1 MNLSFYI
8 AKRYAVSFSKNKAIN
23 IITGI
28 ASVGIIASTMAL
40 FVFLS
45 VFSGLKEFSLNFA
58 NATDPDLRIETSTG
72 KTFTINS
79 KQEAL
84 LKNNSEIVSYS
95 KIIEERVYFMYDN
108 KELVAHIKGVDDN
121 FIKVTDFKNHLYAGD
136 WFKTNSESV
145 VIGADISRKLGLG
158 LFDYNNALEAYVPK
172 PGKGDIENP
181 DEAFNKILLFPSGI
195 YSINEELDGKYV
207 FCSIDLAQNFLG
219 IKNNQITNIE
229 IKLKSDANES
239 LVRNQLNSI
248 FGNSIKIKNRAQL
261 NDSLYK
267 MLQSENLFIYLFST
281 LVVILTLFCLAGAIV
296 MIIIDKKDNLKTLYN
311 IGVTQKSIRNI
322 FFTQG
327 IIITSFGLIIG
338 LALASILILL
348 QQHFSFVM
356 ITPTMPYPIL
366 FEWKNMV
373 IVITTIVILGIVSS
387 WIASGTVNK
396 KLFTTL

>member
-58 NATDPDLRIETSTG
+58 NVSDPDLRVETTSG
-72 KTFTINS
+72 KTFFINP
-79 KQEAL
+79 KQEEL
-84 LKNNSEIVSYS
+84 LFKSKHIASYS

-108 KELVAHIKGVDDN
+108 KELVAHIKGVDN
-121 FIKVTDFKNHLYAGD
+121 RYNQVTDFNKHLYAGE
-136 WFKTNSESV
+136 WFEPNSENV
-145 VIGADISRKLGLG
+145 VVGADISRKLGLG
-158 LFDYNNALEAYVPK
+158 LFDYNNALEAYAPK

-181 DEAFNKILLFPSGI
+181 EKAFNKSLLFPSGI

-207 FCSIDLAQNFLG
+207 FCSIGLAQYFLG
-219 IKNNQITNIE
+219 LKKNEITNIE
-229 IKLKSDANES
+229 IKLKPNSSENV
-239 LVRNQLNSI
+239 VREELNSI
-248 FGNSIKIKNRAQL
+248 FGSTIKIKNRAQL

-296 MIIIDKKDNLKTLYN
+296 MIIIDKRDNLKTLYN
-311 IGVTQKSIRNI
+311 IGVTQTAIRSI

-327 IIITSFGLIIG
+327 IIITLFGLTIG
-338 LALASILILL
+338 LSLAIAIILL
-348 QQHFSFVM
+348 QQQYSFIM
-356 ITPTMPYPIL
+356 ITPTMPYPVL
-366 FEWKNMV
+366 FEWQNMV
-373 IVITTIVILGIVSS
+373 IVIMTILILGIVSS

-396 KLFTTL
+396 KLLQK

>member
-1 MNLSFYI
+1 LNLSFYI

-45 VFSGLKEFSLNFA
+45 VFSGLREFSLNFA
-58 NATDPDLRIETSTG
+58 NASDPDLRIETVTG
-72 KTFTINS
+72 KTFLVTE
-79 KQEAL
+79 KQEEL
-84 LKNNSEIVSYS
+84 LKKSEYIISFS

-108 KELVAHIKGVDDN
+108 KETFAFIKGVDDQY
-121 FIKVTDFKNHLYAGD
+121 IKITDFNKHLYAGE
-136 WFKTNSESV
+136 WFEPDSENV

-181 DEAFNKILLFPSGI
+181 NEAFNKIALLPSGI

-207 FCSIDLAQNFLG
+207 FCSMKLAQQFLG
-219 IKNNQITNIE
+219 LKNNEITNLE
-229 IKLKSDANES
+229 IKLKPSADENI
-239 LVRNQLNSI
+239 VRKELISI
-248 FGNSIKIKNRAQL
+248 IGKSIKIKNRAQL

-296 MIIIDKKDNLKTLYN
+296 MIIIDKRDNLKTLYN
-311 IGVTQKSIRNI
+311 IGVTQASIRTI

-327 IIITSFGLIIG
+327 IIITLFGLLIG
-338 LALASILILL
+338 LGIAIGIILL
-348 QQHFSFVM
+348 QQHFSFIM
-356 ITPTMPYPIL
+356 ITPTMPYPVL
-366 FEWKNMV
+366 FEWQNIG
-373 IVITTIVILGIVSS
+373 IVVMTIIILGLISS

-396 KLFTTL
+396 KLFS

>member
-58 NATDPDLRIETSTG
+58 NASDPDLRLETTTG
-72 KTFTINS
+72 KTFVVNP
-79 KQEAL
+79 KQEEL
-84 LKNNSEIVSYS
+84 LKKSEAITSYS

-108 KELVAHIKGVDDN
+108 KELVAHIKGVDSR
-121 FIKVTDFKNHLYAGD
+121 FIQVTDFNKHLYAGE
-136 WFKTNSESV
+136 WFENNSENV
-145 VIGADISRKLGLG
+145 VVGADISRKLGLG
-158 LFDYNNALEAYVPK
+158 LFDYNNGLEAYAPK
-172 PGKGDIENP
+172 PGKGNIENP
-181 DEAFNKILLFPSGI
+181 NEAFNKVLLFPSGI
-195 YSINEELDGKYV
+195 YSINEELDSKYV

-219 IKNNQITNIE
+219 LKNSEITNLE
-229 IKLKSDANES
+229 IKLKVGANENQ
-239 LVRNQLNSI
+239 VREELTSI
-248 FGNSIKIKNRAQL
+248 FGKSIKIKNRAQL

-296 MIIIDKKDNLKTLYN
+296 MIIIDKRDNLKTLYN
-311 IGVTQKSIRNI
+311 IGVTQTSIRTI

-327 IIITSFGLIIG
+327 IIITMFGLFIG
-338 LALASILILL
+338 LGLAIGIILL
-348 QQHFSFVM
+348 QQHFSFIM
-356 ITPTMPYPIL
+356 ITPTMPYPVL
-366 FEWKNMV
+366 FEWQNML
-373 IVITTIVILGIVSS
+373 IVIMTIVILGLISS

-396 KLFTTL
+396 KLFS

>member
-58 NATDPDLRIETSTG
+58 NVSDPDLRIGTTTG
-72 KTFTINS
+72 KTFLVNS
-79 KQEAL
+79 KQEEQ
-84 LKNNSEIVSYS
+84 LKKSNQIASYS

-108 KELVAHIKGVDDN
+108 KELVAHIKGVDN
-121 FIKVTDFKNHLYAGD
+121 QFIQVTDFNKHLYAGE
-136 WFKTNSESV
+136 WFENNSENV
-145 VIGADISRKLGLG
+145 VVGADISRKLGLG
-158 LFDYNNALEAYVPK
+158 LFDYNNGLEAYAPK
-172 PGKGDIENP
+172 PGKGNIENP
-181 DEAFNKILLFPSGI
+181 NEAFNKILLFPSGI

-207 FCSIDLAQNFLG
+207 FCSIGLAQHFLAL
-219 IKNNQITNIE
+219 KNNEITNLE
-229 IKLKSDANES
+229 IKLKPNADEKLAREE
-239 LVRNQLNSI
+239 LVSI
-248 FGNSIKIKNRAQL
+248 LGKTIKIKNRAQL

-296 MIIIDKKDNLKTLYN
+296 MIIIDKRDNLKTLYN
-311 IGVTQKSIRNI
+311 IGVTQTAIRTI

-327 IIITSFGLIIG
+327 IIITIFGLIIG
-338 LALASILILL
+338 LGLATGIILL
-348 QQHFSFVM
+348 QQHFSFIM
-356 ITPTMPYPIL
+356 ITPTMPYPVL
-366 FEWKNMV
+366 FEWQNMV
-373 IVITTIVILGIVSS
+373 IVVMTIVILGIISS

-396 KLFTTL
+396 KLFS

>member
-58 NATDPDLRIETSTG
+58 NVSDPDLRVETTSG
-72 KTFTINS
+72 KTFFINP
-79 KQEAL
+79 KQEEL
-84 LKNNSEIVSYS
+84 LFKSKHIASYS

-108 KELVAHIKGVDDN
+108 KELVAHIKGVDN
-121 FIKVTDFKNHLYAGD
+121 RYNQVTDFNKHLYAGE
-136 WFKTNSESV
+136 WFEPNSENV
-145 VIGADISRKLGLG
+145 VVGADISRKLGLG
-158 LFDYNNALEAYVPK
+158 LFDYNNALEAYAPK
-172 PGKGDIENP
+172 PGKGDIEKP
-181 DEAFNKILLFPSGI
+181 EEAFNKSLLFPSGI

-207 FCSIDLAQNFLG
+207 FCSIGLAQYFLG
-219 IKNNQITNIE
+219 LKKNEITNIE
-229 IKLKSDANES
+229 IKLKPNSSENVIREE
-239 LVRNQLNSI
+239 LNSI
-248 FGNSIKIKNRAQL
+248 FGSTIKIKNRAQL

-296 MIIIDKKDNLKTLYN
+296 MIIIDKRDNLKTLYN
-311 IGVTQKSIRNI
+311 IGVTQTAIRSI

-327 IIITSFGLIIG
+327 IIITLFGLTIG
-338 LALASILILL
+338 LSLAIAIILL
-348 QQHFSFVM
+348 QQQYSFIM
-356 ITPTMPYPIL
+356 ITPTMPYPVL
-366 FEWKNMV
+366 FEWQNMV
-373 IVITTIVILGIVSS
+373 IVIMTILILGIVSS

-396 KLFTTL
+396 KLLQK

>member
-58 NATDPDLRIETSTG
+58 NASDPDLRLETTTG
-72 KTFTINS
+72 KTFVVNP
-79 KQEAL
+79 KQEEL
-84 LKNNSEIVSYS
+84 LKKSEAITSYS

-108 KELVAHIKGVDDN
+108 KELVAHIKGVDSR
-121 FIKVTDFKNHLYAGD
+121 FIQVTDFNNHLYAGE
-136 WFKTNSESV
+136 WFENNSENV
-145 VIGADISRKLGLG
+145 VVGADISRKLGLG
-158 LFDYNNALEAYVPK
+158 LFDYNNGLEAYAPK
-172 PGKGDIENP
+172 PGKGNIENP
-181 DEAFNKILLFPSGI
+181 NEAFNKVLLFPSGI
-195 YSINEELDGKYV
+195 YSINEELDSKYV

-219 IKNNQITNIE
+219 LKNSEITNLE
-229 IKLKSDANES
+229 IKLKVGANENQ
-239 LVRNQLNSI
+239 VREELTSI
-248 FGNSIKIKNRAQL
+248 FGKSIKIKNRAQL

-296 MIIIDKKDNLKTLYN
+296 MIIIDKRDNLKTLYN
-311 IGVTQKSIRNI
+311 IGVTQTSIRTI

-327 IIITSFGLIIG
+327 IMITMFGLFIG
-338 LALASILILL
+338 LGLAIGIILL
-348 QQHFSFVM
+348 QQHLSFIM
-356 ITPTMPYPIL
+356 ITPTMPYPVL
-366 FEWKNMV
+366 FEWQNML
-373 IVITTIVILGIVSS
+373 IVIMTIVILGLISS

-396 KLFTTL
+396 KLFS

>member
-45 VFSGLKEFSLNFA
+45 VFSGLKEFSLEFA
-58 NATDPDLRIETSTG
+58 NASDPDLRVETTSG
-72 KTFTINS
+72 KTFFVEPKQEELLFNS
-79 KQEAL
+79 KHIA
-84 LKNNSEIVSYS
+84 SYS
-95 KIIEERVYFMYDN
+95 KIIEERVYFMYNN
-108 KELVAHIKGVDDN
+108 KELVAHIKGVDN
-121 FIKVTDFKNHLYAGD
+121 RFIKVTNFNKHLYAGE
-136 WFKTNSESV
+136 WFEPNSENV
-145 VIGADISRKLGLG
+145 VVGADISRKLGLG

-181 DEAFNKILLFPSGI
+181 EKAFNKSLLFPSGI

-207 FCSIDLAQNFLG
+207 FCSIGLAQYFLG
-219 IKNNQITNIE
+219 LKNNEITNLE
-229 IKLKSDANES
+229 IKLKPNANENTAREE
-239 LVRNQLNSI
+239 LHSI
-248 FGNSIKIKNRAQL
+248 FGTSIKIKNRAQL

-296 MIIIDKKDNLKTLYN
+296 MIIIDKRDNLKTLYN
-311 IGVTQKSIRNI
+311 IGVTQTSIRSI

-327 IIITSFGLIIG
+327 IIITFFGLIIG
-338 LALASILILL
+338 LVLAIAIILL
-348 QQHFSFVM
+348 QQQYSFIM
-356 ITPTMPYPIL
+356 ITPTMPYPVL
-366 FEWKNMV
+366 FEWQNMA
-373 IVITTIVILGIVSS
+373 IVIMTIIILGIISS

-396 KLFTTL
+396 KLFK

>member
-58 NATDPDLRIETSTG
+58 NASDPDLRIETTSG
-72 KTFTINS
+72 KTLFISS
-79 KQEAL
+79 KQEEL
-84 LKNNSEIVSYS
+84 LKKNKAIASYS

-108 KELVAHIKGVDDN
+108 KELVAHIKGIDN
-121 FIKVTDFKNHLYAGD
+121 KFIQVTDFDKNLYAGK
-136 WFKTNSESV
+136 WIENSSENV
-145 VIGADISRKLGLG
+145 VVGAEISRKLGLG

-172 PGKGDIENP
+172 PGKGNIENP
-181 DEAFNKILLFPSGI
+181 NEAFNKILLFPTGI

-207 FCSIDLAQNFLG
+207 FCSIDLAQHFLG
-219 IKNNQITNIE
+219 LKNNEITNIE
-229 IKLKSDANES
+229 IKLTPSANENE
-239 LVRNQLNSI
+239 VRNELISI
-248 FGNSIKIKNRAQL
+248 LGNAIKIKNRAQL

-296 MIIIDKKDNLKTLYN
+296 MIIIDKRDNLKTLYN
-311 IGVTQKSIRNI
+311 IGVTQTAIRSI

-327 IIITSFGLIIG
+327 IIITLFGLTIG
-338 LALASILILL
+338 LGLASGIILL
-348 QQHFSFVM
+348 QQHFSFIM
-356 ITPTMPYPIL
+356 ITPTMPYPVL
-366 FEWKNMV
+366 FEWENMI
-373 IVITTIVILGIVSS
+373 IVVMTIVILGLISS

-396 KLFTTL
+396 KLFN

>member
-58 NATDPDLRIETSTG
+58 NASDPDLRLETTTG
-72 KTFTINS
+72 KTFVVNP
-79 KQEAL
+79 KQEEL
-84 LKNNSEIVSYS
+84 LKKSEAITSYS

-108 KELVAHIKGVDDN
+108 KELVAHIKGVDSR
-121 FIKVTDFKNHLYAGD
+121 FIQVTDFNNHLYAGE
-136 WFKTNSESV
+136 WFENNSENV
-145 VIGADISRKLGLG
+145 VVGADISRKLGLG
-158 LFDYNNALEAYVPK
+158 LFDYNNGLEAYAPK
-172 PGKGDIENP
+172 PGKGNIENP
-181 DEAFNKILLFPSGI
+181 NEAFNKVLLFPSGI
-195 YSINEELDGKYV
+195 YSINEELDSKYV

-219 IKNNQITNIE
+219 LKNSEITNLE
-229 IKLKSDANES
+229 IKLKVGANENQ
-239 LVRNQLNSI
+239 VREELTSI
-248 FGNSIKIKNRAQL
+248 FGKSIKIKNRAQL

-296 MIIIDKKDNLKTLYN
+296 MIIIDKRDNLKTLYN
-311 IGVTQKSIRNI
+311 IGVTQTSIRTI

-327 IIITSFGLIIG
+327 IIITMFGLFIG
-338 LALASILILL
+338 LGLAIGIILL
-348 QQHFSFVM
+348 QQHLSFIM
-356 ITPTMPYPIL
+356 ITPTMPYPVL
-366 FEWKNMV
+366 FEWQNML
-373 IVITTIVILGIVSS
+373 IVIMTILILGLISS

-396 KLFTTL
+396 KLFS

>member
-28 ASVGIIASTMAL
+28 ASIGIIASTMAL

-58 NATDPDLRIETSTG
+58 NASDPDLRIETSTG
-72 KTFTINS
+72 KTFLVNP
-79 KQEAL
+79 KQDEL
-84 LKNNSEIVSYS
+84 LKKSNHISSYS
-95 KIIEERVYFMYDN
+95 KIIEERVYFMYNN
-108 KELVAHIKGVDDN
+108 KELVAHIKGVDN
-121 FIKVTDFKNHLYAGD
+121 HFIQVTDFNKHLYAGE
-136 WFKTNSESV
+136 WFEADSEHV
-145 VIGADISRKLGLG
+145 VVGADISRKLGLG
-158 LFDYNNALEAYVPK
+158 LFDYNNGLEAYAPK
-172 PGKGDIENP
+172 PGKGNIENP

-207 FCSIDLAQNFLG
+207 FCSINLAQNFFGL
-219 IKNNQITNIE
+219 KNGEITNLE
-229 IKLKSDANES
+229 IKLKPNAKENQ
-239 LVRNQLNSI
+239 VREELTSI

-296 MIIIDKKDNLKTLYN
+296 MIIIDKRDNLKTLYN
-311 IGVTQKSIRNI
+311 IGVTQVSIRAI

-327 IIITSFGLIIG
+327 VIITLFGLIIG
-338 LALASILILL
+338 LGLAIVIILL
-348 QQHFSFVM
+348 QQHFSFIM
-356 ITPTMPYPIL
+356 ITPTMPYPVL
-366 FEWKNMV
+366 FEWQNMV
-373 IVITTIVILGIVSS
+373 IVIMTIVILGLISS

-396 KLFTTL
+396 KLFS

>member
-8 AKRYAVSFSKNKAIN
+8 AKRYAISFSKNKAIN

-58 NATDPDLRIETSTG
+58 NVSDPDLRVETTSG
-72 KTFTINS
+72 KTFFINP
-79 KQEAL
+79 KQEEL
-84 LKNNSEIVSYS
+84 LFKSKHIASYS

-108 KELVAHIKGVDDN
+108 KELVAHIKGVDN
-121 FIKVTDFKNHLYAGD
+121 RYNQVTDFNKHLYAGE
-136 WFKTNSESV
+136 WFEPNSENV
-145 VIGADISRKLGLG
+145 VVGADISRKLGLG
-158 LFDYNNALEAYVPK
+158 LFDYNNALEAYAPK

-181 DEAFNKILLFPSGI
+181 EKAFNKSLLFPSGI

-207 FCSIDLAQNFLG
+207 FCSIGLAQYFLG
-219 IKNNQITNIE
+219 LKKNEITNIE
-229 IKLKSDANES
+229 IKLKPNSSENV
-239 LVRNQLNSI
+239 VREELNSI
-248 FGNSIKIKNRAQL
+248 FGSTIKIKNRAQL

-296 MIIIDKKDNLKTLYN
+296 MIIIDKRDNLKTLYN
-311 IGVTQKSIRNI
+311 IGVTQTAIRSI

-327 IIITSFGLIIG
+327 IIITLFGLTIG
-338 LALASILILL
+338 LSLAIAIILL
-348 QQHFSFVM
+348 QQQYSFIM
-356 ITPTMPYPIL
+356 ITPTMPYPVL
-366 FEWKNMV
+366 FEWQNMV
-373 IVITTIVILGIVSS
+373 IVIMTILILGIVSS

-396 KLFTTL
+396 KLLQK

>member
-58 NATDPDLRIETSTG
+58 NASDPDLRLETTTG
-72 KTFTINS
+72 KTFVVNP
-79 KQEAL
+79 KQEEL
-84 LKNNSEIVSYS
+84 LKKSEAITSYS

-108 KELVAHIKGVDDN
+108 KELVAHIKGVDSR
-121 FIKVTDFKNHLYAGD
+121 FIQVTDFNNHLYAGE
-136 WFKTNSESV
+136 WFENNSENV
-145 VIGADISRKLGLG
+145 VVGADISRKLGLG
-158 LFDYNNALEAYVPK
+158 LFDYNNGLEAYAPK
-172 PGKGDIENP
+172 PGKGNIENP
-181 DEAFNKILLFPSGI
+181 NEAFNKVLLFPSGI
-195 YSINEELDGKYV
+195 YSINEELDSKYV

-219 IKNNQITNIE
+219 LKNSEITNLE
-229 IKLKSDANES
+229 IKLKVGANENQ
-239 LVRNQLNSI
+239 VREELTSI
-248 FGNSIKIKNRAQL
+248 FGKSIKIKNRAQL

-296 MIIIDKKDNLKTLYN
+296 MIIIDKRDNLKTLYN
-311 IGVTQKSIRNI
+311 IGVTQTSIRTI

-327 IIITSFGLIIG
+327 IIITMFGLFIG
-338 LALASILILL
+338 LGLAIGIILL
-348 QQHFSFVM
+348 QQHFSFIM
-356 ITPTMPYPIL
+356 ITPTMPYPVL
-366 FEWKNMV
+366 FEWQNML
-373 IVITTIVILGIVSS
+373 IVIMTIVILGLISS

-396 KLFTTL
+396 KLFS

>member
-58 NATDPDLRIETSTG
+58 NVSDPDLRVETTSG
-72 KTFTINS
+72 KTFFINP
-79 KQEAL
+79 KQEEL
-84 LKNNSEIVSYS
+84 LFKSKHIASYS

-108 KELVAHIKGVDDN
+108 KELVAHIKGVDN
-121 FIKVTDFKNHLYAGD
+121 RYNQVTDFNKHLYAGE
-136 WFKTNSESV
+136 WFEPNSENV
-145 VIGADISRKLGLG
+145 VVGADISRKLGLG
-158 LFDYNNALEAYVPK
+158 LFDYNNALEAYAPK

-181 DEAFNKILLFPSGI
+181 EEAFNKSLLFPSGI

-207 FCSIDLAQNFLG
+207 FCSIGLAQYFLG
-219 IKNNQITNIE
+219 LKKNEITNIE
-229 IKLKSDANES
+229 IKLKPNSSENVIREE
-239 LVRNQLNSI
+239 LNSI
-248 FGNSIKIKNRAQL
+248 FGSTIKIKNRAQL

-296 MIIIDKKDNLKTLYN
+296 MIIIDKRDNLKTLYN
-311 IGVTQKSIRNI
+311 IGVTQTAIRSI

-327 IIITSFGLIIG
+327 IIITLFGLTIG
-338 LALASILILL
+338 LSLAIAIILL
-348 QQHFSFVM
+348 QQQYSFIM
-356 ITPTMPYPIL
+356 ITPTMPYPVI
-366 FEWKNMV
+366 FEWQNMV
-373 IVITTIVILGIVSS
+373 IVIMTILILGIVSS

-396 KLFTTL
+396 KLLQK

>member
-58 NATDPDLRIETSTG
+58 NASDPDLRLETTTG
-72 KTFTINS
+72 KTFVVNP
-79 KQEAL
+79 KQEEL
-84 LKNNSEIVSYS
+84 LKKSEAITSYS

-108 KELVAHIKGVDDN
+108 KELVAHIKGVDSR
-121 FIKVTDFKNHLYAGD
+121 FIQVTDFNNHLYAGE
-136 WFKTNSESV
+136 WFENNSENV
-145 VIGADISRKLGLG
+145 VVGADISRKLGLG
-158 LFDYNNALEAYVPK
+158 LFDYNNGLEAYAPK
-172 PGKGDIENP
+172 PGKGNIENP
-181 DEAFNKILLFPSGI
+181 NESFNKVLLFPSGI
-195 YSINEELDGKYV
+195 YSINEELDSKYV

-219 IKNNQITNIE
+219 LKNSEITNLE
-229 IKLKSDANES
+229 IKLKVGANENQ
-239 LVRNQLNSI
+239 VREELTSI
-248 FGNSIKIKNRAQL
+248 FGKSIKIKNRAQL

-296 MIIIDKKDNLKTLYN
+296 MIIIDKRDNLKTLYN
-311 IGVTQKSIRNI
+311 IGVTQTSIRTI

-327 IIITSFGLIIG
+327 IMITMFGLFIG
-338 LALASILILL
+338 LGLAIGIILL
-348 QQHFSFVM
+348 QQHFSFIM
-356 ITPTMPYPIL
+356 ITPTMPYPVL
-366 FEWKNMV
+366 FEWQNML
-373 IVITTIVILGIVSS
+373 IVIMTIVILGLISS

-396 KLFTTL
+396 KLFS

>member
-8 AKRYAVSFSKNKAIN
+8 AKRYAVSFSRNKAIN

-58 NATDPDLRIETSTG
+58 NASDPDLRLETTTG
-72 KTFTINS
+72 KTFVVNP
-79 KQEAL
+79 KQEEL
-84 LKNNSEIVSYS
+84 LKKSEAITSYS

-108 KELVAHIKGVDDN
+108 KELVAHIKGVDSR
-121 FIKVTDFKNHLYAGD
+121 FIQVTDFNNHLYAGE
-136 WFKTNSESV
+136 WFENNSENV
-145 VIGADISRKLGLG
+145 VVGADISRKLGLG
-158 LFDYNNALEAYVPK
+158 LFDYNNGLEAYAPK
-172 PGKGDIENP
+172 PGKGNIENP
-181 DEAFNKILLFPSGI
+181 NEAFNKVLLFPSGI
-195 YSINEELDGKYV
+195 YSINEELDSKYV

-219 IKNNQITNIE
+219 LKNSEITNLE
-229 IKLKSDANES
+229 IKLKVGANENQ
-239 LVRNQLNSI
+239 VREELTSI
-248 FGNSIKIKNRAQL
+248 FGKSIKIKNRAQL

-296 MIIIDKKDNLKTLYN
+296 MIIIDKRDNLKTLYN
-311 IGVTQKSIRNI
+311 IGVTQTSIRTI

-327 IIITSFGLIIG
+327 IIITMFGLFIG
-338 LALASILILL
+338 LGLAIGIILL
-348 QQHFSFVM
+348 QQHLSFIM
-356 ITPTMPYPIL
+356 ITPTMPYPVL
-366 FEWKNMV
+366 FEWQNML
-373 IVITTIVILGIVSS
+373 IVIMTIVILGLISS

-396 KLFTTL
+396 KLFS

>member
-28 ASVGIIASTMAL
+28 ASIGIVASTMAL

-58 NATDPDLRIETSTG
+58 NVSDPDLRVETTSG
-72 KTFTINS
+72 KTFTVNP
-79 KQEAL
+79 KQEELL
-84 LKNNSEIVSYS
+84 LKSKHIAFYS

-108 KELVAHIKGVDDN
+108 KELVAHIKGVDN
-121 FIKVTDFKNHLYAGD
+121 RYNQVTDFNKHLYAGE
-136 WFKTNSESV
+136 WFEPNSENV
-145 VIGADISRKLGLG
+145 VVGADISRKLGLG
-158 LFDYNNALEAYVPK
+158 LFDYNNALEAYAPK

-181 DEAFNKILLFPSGI
+181 EEAFNKSLLFPSGI

-207 FCSIDLAQNFLG
+207 FCSIGLARYFLG
-219 IKNNQITNIE
+219 LNKNEITNIE
-229 IKLKSDANES
+229 IKLKPNSNEN
-239 LVRNQLNSI
+239 VAREELNLI
-248 FGNSIKIKNRAQL
+248 FDSSIKIKNRAQL

-296 MIIIDKKDNLKTLYN
+296 MIIIDKRDNLKTLYYL
-311 IGVTQKSIRNI
+311 GVNQKTIRKI

-327 IIITSFGLIIG
+327 IIITIVGLTIGLI
-338 LALASILILL
+338 LAVAIIIL
-348 QQHFSFVM
+348 QQEFSIIM
-356 ITPTMPYPIL
+356 ITPTMPYPVH
-366 FEWKNMV
+366 FEWENMAIV
-373 IVITTIVILGIVSS
+373 VITIIVLGIASS
-387 WIASGTVNK
+387 WIASGTVNN
-396 KLFTTL
+396 KLLRE

>member
-58 NATDPDLRIETSTG
+58 NASDPDLRLETTTG
-72 KTFTINS
+72 KTFIVNP
-79 KQEAL
+79 KQEEL
-84 LKNNSEIVSYS
+84 LKKSEAITSYS

-108 KELVAHIKGVDDN
+108 KELVAHIKGVDSR
-121 FIKVTDFKNHLYAGD
+121 FIQVTDFNNHLYAGE
-136 WFKTNSESV
+136 WFENNSENV
-145 VIGADISRKLGLG
+145 VVGADISRKLGLG
-158 LFDYNNALEAYVPK
+158 LFDYNNGLEAYAPK
-172 PGKGDIENP
+172 PGKGNIENP
-181 DEAFNKILLFPSGI
+181 NEAFNKVLLFPSGI
-195 YSINEELDGKYV
+195 YSINEELDSKYV

-219 IKNNQITNIE
+219 LKNSEITNLE
-229 IKLKSDANES
+229 IKLKVGANENQ
-239 LVRNQLNSI
+239 VREELTSI
-248 FGNSIKIKNRAQL
+248 FGKSIKIKNRAQL

-296 MIIIDKKDNLKTLYN
+296 MIIIDKRDNLKTLYN
-311 IGVTQKSIRNI
+311 IGVTQTSIRTI

-327 IIITSFGLIIG
+327 IIITMFGLFIG
-338 LALASILILL
+338 LGLATVIILL
-348 QQHFSFVM
+348 QQHFSFIM
-356 ITPTMPYPIL
+356 ITPTMPYPVL
-366 FEWKNMV
+366 FEWQNML
-373 IVITTIVILGIVSS
+373 IVIMTIVILGLISS

-396 KLFTTL
+396 KLFS

>member
-58 NATDPDLRIETSTG
+58 NASDPDLRIETSTG
-72 KTFTINS
+72 KTFLVDP
-79 KQEAL
+79 KQEEL
-84 LKNNSEIVSYS
+84 LKKSNHISSYS
-95 KIIEERVYFMYDN
+95 KIIEERVYFMYNN
-108 KELVAHIKGVDDN
+108 KELVAHIKGVDN
-121 FIKVTDFKNHLYAGD
+121 HFIQVTDFNNHLYAGE
-136 WFKTNSESV
+136 WFETDSENV
-145 VIGADISRKLGLG
+145 VVGADISRKLGLG
-158 LFDYNNALEAYVPK
+158 LFDYNNGLEAYAPK
-172 PGKGDIENP
+172 PGKGNIENP
-181 DEAFNKILLFPSGI
+181 NEAFNKV
-195 YSINEELDGKYV
+195 NEELDGKYV

-219 IKNNQITNIE
+219 IKDSEITNLE
-229 IKLKSDANES
+229 IKLKPTANENQ
-239 LVRNQLNSI
+239 VREELTSI
-248 FGNSIKIKNRAQL
+248 FGKAIKIKNRAQL

-296 MIIIDKKDNLKTLYN
+296 MIIIDKRDNLKTLYN
-311 IGVTQKSIRNI
+311 IGVTQTSIRTI

-327 IIITSFGLIIG
+327 IIITLFGLVIG
-338 LALASILILL
+338 LGLATGIILL
-348 QQHFSFVM
+348 QQHFSFIM
-356 ITPTMPYPIL
+356 ITPTMPYPVL
-366 FEWKNMV
+366 FEWQNMV
-373 IVITTIVILGIVSS
+373 IVIMTIVILGLVSS

-396 KLFTTL
+396 KLLR

>member
-58 NATDPDLRIETSTG
+58 NASDPDLRLETTTG
-72 KTFTINS
+72 KTFVVNP
-79 KQEAL
+79 KQEEL
-84 LKNNSEIVSYS
+84 LKKSEAITSYS

-108 KELVAHIKGVDDN
+108 KELVAHIKGVDSR
-121 FIKVTDFKNHLYAGD
+121 FIQVTDFNNHLYAGE
-136 WFKTNSESV
+136 WFENNSENV
-145 VIGADISRKLGLG
+145 VVGADISRKLGLG
-158 LFDYNNALEAYVPK
+158 LFDYNNGLEAYAPK
-172 PGKGDIENP
+172 PGKGNIENP
-181 DEAFNKILLFPSGI
+181 NEAFNKVLLFPSGI
-195 YSINEELDGKYV
+195 YSINEELDSKYV

-219 IKNNQITNIE
+219 LKNSEITNLE
-229 IKLKSDANES
+229 IKLKVGANENQ
-239 LVRNQLNSI
+239 VREELTSI
-248 FGNSIKIKNRAQL
+248 FGKSIKIKNRAQL

-296 MIIIDKKDNLKTLYN
+296 MIIIDKRDNLKTLYN
-311 IGVTQKSIRNI
+311 IGVTQTSIRTI

-327 IIITSFGLIIG
+327 IMITMFGLFIG
-338 LALASILILL
+338 LGLATGIILL
-348 QQHFSFVM
+348 QQHFSFIM
-356 ITPTMPYPIL
+356 ITPTMPYPVL
-366 FEWKNMV
+366 FEWQNML
-373 IVITTIVILGIVSS
+373 IVIMTIVILGLISS

-396 KLFTTL
+396 KLFS

>member
-58 NATDPDLRIETSTG
+58 NASDPDLRLETTTG
-72 KTFTINS
+72 KTFVVNP
-79 KQEAL
+79 KQEEL
-84 LKNNSEIVSYS
+84 LKKSEAITSYS

-108 KELVAHIKGVDDN
+108 KELVAHIKGVDSR
-121 FIKVTDFKNHLYAGD
+121 FIQVTDFNNHLYAGE
-136 WFKTNSESV
+136 WFENNSENV
-145 VIGADISRKLGLG
+145 VVGADISRKLGLG
-158 LFDYNNALEAYVPK
+158 LFDYNNGLEAYAPK
-172 PGKGDIENP
+172 PGKGNIENP
-181 DEAFNKILLFPSGI
+181 NESFNKVLLFPSGI
-195 YSINEELDGKYV
+195 YSINEELDSKYV

-219 IKNNQITNIE
+219 LKNSEITNLE
-229 IKLKSDANES
+229 IKLKKGANENQ
-239 LVRNQLNSI
+239 VREELTSI
-248 FGNSIKIKNRAQL
+248 FGKSIKIKNRAQL

-296 MIIIDKKDNLKTLYN
+296 MIIIDKRDNLKTLYN
-311 IGVTQKSIRNI
+311 IGVTQTSIRTI

-327 IIITSFGLIIG
+327 IIITMFGLFIG
-338 LALASILILL
+338 LGLATGIILL
-348 QQHFSFVM
+348 QQHFSFIM
-356 ITPTMPYPIL
+356 ITPTMPYPVL
-366 FEWKNMV
+366 FEWQNML
-373 IVITTIVILGIVSS
+373 IVIMTIVILGLISS

-396 KLFTTL
+396 KLFS

>member
-58 NATDPDLRIETSTG
+58 NVSDPDLRVETTSG
-72 KTFTINS
+72 KTFFINP
-79 KQEAL
+79 KQEEL
-84 LKNNSEIVSYS
+84 LFKSKHIASYS

-108 KELVAHIKGVDDN
+108 KELVAHIKGVDN
-121 FIKVTDFKNHLYAGD
+121 RYNQVTDFNKHLYAGE
-136 WFKTNSESV
+136 WFEPNSENV
-145 VIGADISRKLGLG
+145 VVGADISRKLGLG
-158 LFDYNNALEAYVPK
+158 LFDYNNALEAYAPK
-172 PGKGDIENP
+172 PGKGDIEKP
-181 DEAFNKILLFPSGI
+181 EEAFNKSLLFPSGI

-207 FCSIDLAQNFLG
+207 FCSIGLAQYFLG
-219 IKNNQITNIE
+219 LKKNEITNIE
-229 IKLKSDANES
+229 IKLKPNSSENV
-239 LVRNQLNSI
+239 VREELNSI
-248 FGNSIKIKNRAQL
+248 FGSTIKIKNRAQL

-296 MIIIDKKDNLKTLYN
+296 MIIIDKRDNLKTLYN
-311 IGVTQKSIRNI
+311 IGVTQTAIRSI

-327 IIITSFGLIIG
+327 IIITLFGLTIG
-338 LALASILILL
+338 LSLAIAIILL
-348 QQHFSFVM
+348 QQQYSFIM
-356 ITPTMPYPIL
+356 ITPTMPYPVL
-366 FEWKNMV
+366 FEWQNMV
-373 IVITTIVILGIVSS
+373 IVIMTILILGIVSS

-396 KLFTTL
+396 KLLQK

>member
-58 NATDPDLRIETSTG
+58 NVSDPDLRIETTTG
-72 KTFTINS
+72 KTFLVNP
-79 KQEAL
+79 KQEEL
-84 LKNNSEIVSYS
+84 LQKSNNIASFS
-95 KIIEERVYFMYDN
+95 KIIEERVYFMYN
-108 KELVAHIKGVDDN
+108 SKELVAHIKGVDNN
-121 FIKVTDFKNHLYAGD
+121 FIQVTHFNNHLYAGE
-136 WFKTNSESV
+136 WFENNSENV
-145 VIGADISRKLGLG
+145 VFGADISRKLGLG
-158 LFDYNNALEAYVPK
+158 LFDYSNGLEAYAPK
-172 PGKGDIENP
+172 PGKGNIENP
-181 DEAFNKILLFPSGI
+181 NEAFNKVLLFPTGI
-195 YSINEELDGKYV
+195 YSVNEELDGKYV

-219 IKNNQITNIE
+219 LKNNEITNLE
-229 IKLKSDANES
+229 IKLKPTAKENQ
-239 LVRNQLNSI
+239 VREELTSI
-248 FGNSIKIKNRAQL
+248 FGKTIKIKNRAQL

-296 MIIIDKKDNLKTLYN
+296 MIIIDKRENLKTLYN
-311 IGVTQKSIRNI
+311 IGVAQTSIRTI

-327 IIITSFGLIIG
+327 IIITLFGLIIG
-338 LALASILILL
+338 LGLAIGIILL
-348 QQHFSFVM
+348 QQHFSFIM
-356 ITPTMPYPIL
+356 ITPTMPYPVL
-366 FEWKNMV
+366 FEWQNMA
-373 IVITTIVILGIVSS
+373 IVIMTIVILGLISS

-396 KLFTTL
+396 KLFK